1 MDNIRSWRYGIG
13 PLHPE
18 LAMCSL
24 GLGMPHSIRSRRYA
38 VWAQVWP
45 TASGA
50 GRKIGVMRRG
60 RQRLRRRSEGVAP
73 LFQSTDPHL
82 AGGNKYLKTYKTSY
96 LLHSIIYT
104 SRLNIPYLHIF
115 ALLNCQMPELS
126 SRYIPLHLNYI
137 PIYTYWYIV
146 LSVLHLHF

>member
-1 MDNIRSWRYGIG
+1 
-13 PLHPE
+13 
-18 LAMCSL
+18 MCSL

-50 GRKIGVMRRG
+50 GRKIGVIRRG

-82 AGGNKYLKTYKTSY
+82 AGGNKYLKK
-96 LLHSIIYT
+96 
-104 SRLNIPYLHIF
+104 HIKHLIF
-115 ALLNCQMPELS
+115 
-126 SRYIPLHLNYI
+126 YIPS
-137 PIYTYWYIV
+137 YT
-146 LSVLHLHF
+146 HPD